1 MKRLMIPAGV
11 AGLSIPLS
19 GLAGQPEDEPC
30 SNPLDSWDNL
40 DRVPKCDPGGP
51 VQPDGDPVVFNS
63 PEIDGTGAILALSLF
78 AAAMAMF
85 WEKRTRS

>member
-1 MKRLMIPAGV
+1 MKRLIIPAGV
-11 AGLSIPLS
+11 AGLTTPLIS
-19 GLAGQPEDEPC
+19 LAQQPEDEPC

-51 VQPDGDPVVFNS
+51 LDPVGDPVVFDT

-78 AAAMAMF
+78 AAVMATF
-85 WEKRTRS
+85 WEKRRS